1 MDFFKGDDWSPSEIT
16 ATILNIINIL
26 FNIYN
31 IRRYNANTGTYVYY
45 ILLSI
50 LILGLY
56 YGLKLSNKLPLGV
69 WSNIGYFVITFIF
82 LMVIPIVT
90 AIRSLFIKKEIGK

>member
-1 MDFFKGDDWSPSEIT
+1 MDFFKEDYWSPSEIT

-26 FNIYN
+26 FNSYN
-31 IRRYNANTGTYVYY
+31 IRYNANTGSYVYY

-82 LMVIPIVT
+82 LMVIPIFT
-90 AIRSLFIKKEIGK
+90 AIRSLFIKKEK